1 MIMAHLTCSGICMS
15 DDAGWWGSAVL
26 ASTAFRLKSGPL
38 LLQMMG
44 DMFSALTAAVGAA
57 DKVVELIQRR
67 PEVGPTGKLQP
78 SDFRGRLEL
87 DAVHFCYPARPNQK
101 VLTGLTLEI
110 NPGEVRQGNRYM

>member
-1 MIMAHLTCSGICMS
+1 MMLAHFICSDICLG
-15 DDAGWWGSAVL
+15 AANNVGWWGSAVL
-26 ASTAFRLKSGPL
+26 ASKCPTHEARPR

-110 NPGEVRQGNRYM
+110 NPGEVRAG

>member
-1 MIMAHLTCSGICMS
+1 MLGLPHLPSSMKPE
-15 DDAGWWGSAVL
+15 
-26 ASTAFRLKSGPL
+26 RH

-110 NPGEVRQGNRYM
+110 NPGEVRQGNRWPWW